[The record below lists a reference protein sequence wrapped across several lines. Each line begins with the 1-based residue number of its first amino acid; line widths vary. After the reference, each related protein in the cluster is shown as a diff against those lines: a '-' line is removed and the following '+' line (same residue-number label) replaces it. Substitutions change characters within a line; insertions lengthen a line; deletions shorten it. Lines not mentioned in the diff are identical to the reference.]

1 MLSNYLTYIL
11 IGISLIS
18 LILSIYTIFA
28 KSKCEQVCPAGPPG
42 PQGPKGDP
50 GNSAQVQYS
59 ILQSDVDNLKSN
71 KADNTELQTLNSD
84 VKRKLE
90 DYGGKISTIDGDV
103 AVNRTRIEDLGDS
116 LKNYYNKDE
125 SSQQLANFVNKTELA
140 DQFSQYQSLLE
151 TKALKTDLD
160 ALSSNYTTLNSAL
173 STLDG
178 RISGVNDK
186 ITSTS
191 TILQGQIA
199 DSSSSLN
206 DTLRGIIA
214 LKADQTFADAI
225 NGRFGQYYTKTN
237 IDDTFRSYDT
247 QLQGKVDSYVTA
259 QFTPITS
266 SIDSRFSD
274 FNTQLQGKV
283 DGAYVTSQLA
293 PITSSI
299 DSRFSDFNTQLQGK
313 VDGAYVTSQL
323 TPITSSVDSRLS
335 DFNTQL
341 QGKVDSAYVTT
352 QLSPITG
359 DILQLQNNKADKT
372 YVDSQDS
379 DINKTISGIQ
389 QQISGLPKS
398 TDLDQLS
405 GQISNKADKS
415 ELLTKANTADLATKA
430 DKTELASKANTT
442 DLATKADK
450 TYLDA
455 NFYTNSYIEKNF
467 SKISDVYTKAQIV
480 DVLNKNIPIGSII
493 PFSGNITPAG
503 YLPCNGGVYNNGEY
517 QKLFSVVG
525 TTYGTGGGA
534 SAATTFKVPD
544 LNGKTIVGT
553 GTAASSSLNRKL
565 AETGGLDK
573 VRLEKINIPQHNHS
587 GNLTYKTININDLTI
602 LNSSPGDVLAAQGAS
617 YLQQDDN
624 KAYTTT
630 GGELA
635 ITATAHEN
643 MPPYL
648 VVNFYIKFDTIL

>member
-59 ILQSDVDNLKSN
+59 LLQSDVDKLKSN

-84 VKRKLE
+84 VKRTLE
-90 DYGGKISTIDGDV
+90 DYGGKISTIDGDL
-103 AVNRTRIEDLGDS
+103 AVNRTRIEDLGDN

-125 SSQQLANFVNKTELA
+125 ASQQLANFVNKTELA
-140 DQFSQYQSLLE
+140 DQFLQYQSLLE

-160 ALSSNYTTLNSAL
+160 ALSSNYTTLNSSL

-178 RISGVNDK
+178 RITGVNDK

-191 TILQGQIA
+191 SSLQGQIA

-206 DTLRGIIA
+206 DTLRGMIS

-225 NGRFGQYYTKTN
+225 NDRFGQYYTKTN

-247 QLQGKVDSYVTA
+247 QLQGKVDSYVTS
-259 QFTPITS
+259 QF
-266 SIDSRFSD
+266 
-274 FNTQLQGKV
+274 
-283 DGAYVTSQLA
+283 A

-379 DINKTISGIQ
+379 DINKTITGIQ

-398 TDLDQLS
+398 TDLLQLS

-450 TYLDA
+450 IYLDA

-467 SKISDVYTKAQIV
+467 SKISDIYTKAQIV
-480 DVLNKNIPIGSII
+480 DVLNKSIPIGSII

-503 YLPCNGGVYNNGEY
+503 YLPCNGGIYNNGEY

-553 GTAASSSLNRKL
+553 GTAPSSSLNRKL

-602 LNSSPGDVLAAQGAS
+602 INSSPGDVLAAQGAS